1 MTSLRNLLDIN
12 FELVLFAS
20 GLVFF
25 VVGLAISLQ
34 SRRNSRLQLARS
46 LRWLALFGI
55 AYGLHE
61 WGLLFI
67 PIQALYMNHLAIS
80 VLQLLQMILLGVA
93 FFALFAFGA
102 DLLQDRWPRLKV
114 IPYIMALIWMSLV
127 LILKISSDWGMGLLH
142 QQAMILAKYL
152 LAFPGAL
159 LAAYGLLYQAQR
171 QIKPLKLQAIY
182 NTMVV
187 ASITL
192 VLFAFI
198 GGLIVPYAGFFP
210 ANVINQSLLIQY
222 TGIPVQVYLSIIGLV
237 LAVAVIRVLEVFDLE
252 MGRLIEKMQVEQNM
266 AAERER
272 IGREIHDGAIQTLYT
287 AGLIVESTRRR
298 VDEDPV
304 LTKRLDRVMTAL
316 NETVTSLRANM
327 NELRVESQESSLVEG
342 LRKQAQD
349 PRFTSLMEVEL
360 TIDLPETAVFNPAQS
375 THVLAIAGEALTN
388 AARHARPGCVS
399 IAAVSRNGHFVLDIS
414 DDGDGF
420 PARSSDGRGYGLRNM
435 RDRARLLGGELIIDS
450 KPGIGTSVT
459 LTVPWE
465 AL

>member
-12 FELVLFAS
+12 YELILFAS
-20 GLVFF
+20 GVVFF

-34 SRRNSRLQLARS
+34 SRRYSRLQLARS

-67 PIQALYMNHLAIS
+67 PFQAHYMNHQAIS
-80 VLQLLQMILLGVA
+80 VLQLMQTMLLGVA
-93 FFALFAFGA
+93 FFALFSFGA
-102 DLLQDRWPRLKV
+102 DLLQDRWPRLRV
-114 IPYIMALIWMSLV
+114 IPYIMIVIWMAGV
-127 LILKISSDWGMGLLH
+127 LFLRISSDGGMGMLQ
-142 QQAMILAKYL
+142 QQAMIMAKYL
-152 LAFPGAL
+152 IAFPGAL
-159 LAAYGLLYQAQR
+159 LAAYGLLYQAKQH
-171 QIKPLKLQAIY
+171 IKPLKLQAIY
-182 NTMVV
+182 NTTVV

-192 VLFAFI
+192 VLFAFV
-198 GGLIVPYAGFFP
+198 GGLVVPYAGFFP
-210 ANVINQSLLIQY
+210 ANVINQSTFIEL

-252 MGRLIEKMQVEQNM
+252 TGRLIEKMQLEQNM

-272 IGREIHDGAIQTLYT
+272 IGREIHDGAIQTIYT
-287 AGLIVESTRRR
+287 AGLIVESARRR
-298 VDEDPV
+298 VDQDPV

-327 NELRVESQESSLVEG
+327 NELRAESQSTKLVEG
-342 LRKQAQD
+342 LRQQALD

-360 TIDLPETAVFNPAQS
+360 VIELPETAVFNPAQS
-375 THVLAIAGEALTN
+375 THILAIAGEALTN
-388 AARHARPGCVS
+388 AARHAHPNCVS
-399 IAAVSRNGHFVLDIS
+399 IAAASRNGEFVLNIS

-420 PARSSDGRGYGLRNM
+420 STRPTNYRGYGLRNM
-435 RDRARLLGGELIIDS
+435 RDRARLLGGKLLIDS
-450 KPGIGTSVT
+450 NPGKGTSIT
-459 LTVPWE
+459 LIVPWE

>member
-12 FELVLFAS
+12 YELVLFAS

-25 VVGLAISLQ
+25 IVGLAISLQ
-34 SRRNSRLQLARS
+34 SRRKSRLQLARS
-46 LRWLALFGI
+46 LRWFALFGI
-55 AYGLHE
+55 AFGLHE
-61 WGLLFI
+61 WGLLFV
-67 PIQALYMNHLAIS
+67 PIQALYMNYLAIS
-80 VLQLLQMILLGVA
+80 TLQLLQLMLLGVA

-102 DLLQDRWPRLKV
+102 DLLQDKWPRLKV
-114 IPYIMALIWMSLV
+114 IPYIIFLIWMIWV
-127 LILKISSDWGMGLLH
+127 LILKISSGLGVGLLQ

-152 LAFPGAL
+152 IAFPGAL
-159 LAAYGLLYQAQR
+159 LAAYGLLYQARR

-198 GGLIVPYAGFFP
+198 GGLFVPYAGFFP
-210 ANVINQSLLIQY
+210 ANVINQSLLIEL
-222 TGIPVQVYLSIIGLV
+222 TGVPVQVYLSIIGLA

-252 MGRLIEKMQVEQNM
+252 TGRLIEKMQVEQNM

-298 VDEDPV
+298 VDGDPV

-316 NETVTSLRANM
+316 NETVISLRANM
-327 NELRVESQESSLVEG
+327 NDLRAGSQVSSLVEG
-342 LRKQAQD
+342 LQKQAQD

-360 TIDLPETAVFNPAQS
+360 VIDLPETAVFNPAQS
-375 THVLAIAGEALTN
+375 THVLAIAGEAMTN
-388 AARHARPGCVS
+388 AARHAGPNCVR

-420 PARSSDGRGYGLRNM
+420 PARQSNERGYGMRNM

-450 KPGIGTSVT
+450 KPGKGSSVI

>member
-127 LILKISSDWGMGLLH
+127 LILKISSDWGMGLLQ

-360 TIDLPETAVFNPAQS
+360 
-375 THVLAIAGEALTN
+375 
-388 AARHARPGCVS
+388 
-399 IAAVSRNGHFVLDIS
+399 SRS
-414 DDGDGF
+414 
-420 PARSSDGRGYGLRNM
+420 PCPSGLRQHS
-435 RDRARLLGGELIIDS
+435 RC
-450 KPGIGTSVT
+450 
-459 LTVPWE
+459 
-465 AL
+465 